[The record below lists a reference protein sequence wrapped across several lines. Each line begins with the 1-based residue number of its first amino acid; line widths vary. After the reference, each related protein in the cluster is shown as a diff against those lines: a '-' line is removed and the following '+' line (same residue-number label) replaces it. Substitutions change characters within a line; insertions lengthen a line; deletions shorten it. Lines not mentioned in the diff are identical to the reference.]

1 MIKTAEIHKRLLETT
16 DQDYATQFI
25 TEVVSFAQRWI
36 QTERP
41 HPMYMLNNVTLTE
54 ERILLAYAC
63 SRSINLTKTKF
74 DAVTEDKFD
83 VIGNV
88 ANLLISVYEELKHD

>member
-41 HPMYMLNNVTLTE
+41 NPMYMLNNVTLTE